1 MALLRATRSHVLL
14 VLTGIVIAVM
24 PLGPDAAA
32 AQIVPDAEGIV
43 LGRDGHFQLSP
54 EAEATPA
61 AIGAWDRYG
70 MVDAARTR
78 FERTFESVRV
88 TYNATMPVGTESH
101 VAVRA
106 SADGR
111 RWSEWIWDVTS
122 GARVSFGT
130 ANTWVQHRVIM
141 FGNDGRTPSVG
152 QVQVIP
158 ESYDLYSRSTY
169 NAAPAV
175 APTYRLRVTRQGMVG
190 GRTANGHRIT
200 PKDMFVSLP
209 SWSSLSSKNG
219 KEYMVRLSANG
230 KSVVVPVM
238 DVGPWNRNDNFWD
251 ARRDTYK
258 DLPRGWPQDHAAFY
272 EGYNKGRA
280 EKGFV
285 RYPTAVDMGDGA
297 YWALGL
303 DGAQA
308 TVDVTFLWLGEDPGA
323 NPKPLNPAPS
333 KRPKEVAAP

>member
-14 VLTGIVIAVM
+14 ILVGIVIAAM
-24 PLGPDAAA
+24 PFGPDAAA
-32 AQIVPDAEGIV
+32 FQIVPDAEGIV
-43 LGRDGHFQLSP
+43 LGRDGSFQLSP
-54 EAEATPA
+54 AAEPA
-61 AIGAWDRYG
+61 PVVMGVWDDFG
-70 MVDAARTR
+70 MVDAVEAR
-78 FERTFESVRV
+78 FERAFESVRV
-88 TYNATMPVGTESH
+88 YYQANVPVGTESY

-106 SADGR
+106 SADGK
-111 RWSEWIWDVTS
+111 RWSEWIWDVAS
-122 GARVSFGT
+122 GARVSFGS
-130 ANTWVQHRVIM
+130 ANTWVQHRVVM
-141 FGNDGRTPSVG
+141 MGNDGRTPSVG
-152 QVQVIP
+152 QLRITP
-158 ESYDLYSRSTY
+158 EAADLHSSSTTS
-169 NAAPAV
+169 AAPGV
-175 APTYRLRVTRQGMVG
+175 APTYRLRVTRMGMVG
-190 GRTANGHRIT
+190 GRTANGYRIK

-209 SWSSLSSKNG
+209 SWKSLSSKNG
-219 KEYMVRLSANG
+219 NEYMVRLSANG

-251 ARRDTYK
+251 AKRASYK
-258 DLPRGWPQDHAAFY
+258 DLPRGWPQDHAAYY

-323 NPKPLNPAPS
+323 NPKPWNADPS
-333 KRPKEVAAP
+333 KRPVEPAP